1 MASCCLCTLGL
12 TIGCSISSTSPEQN
26 TFLYWKV
33 NKANVWA
40 AFSKAVMAQVQC
52 LCNYNNL
59 YSQLSHAERDLW
71 LVEFK
76 LYPICINLSCTLFIL
91 FFVCA
96 SGSHHIFVDLKIWV
110 SSCFQCHCLICL
122 NTLVYSCLVWALL
135 SLHSVRLLLGAAS
148 TAAFFQNIQ
157 WYSIF
162 GTALLTLAR
171 F

>member
-110 SSCFQCHCLICL
+110 SSCFQVSMSLSFLLVSIHWCIHALCEPYCLYTVL
-122 NTLVYSCLVWALL
+122 SFYWVLHPLQLYSK
-135 SLHSVRLLLGAAS
+135 
-148 TAAFFQNIQ
+148 T
-157 WYSIF
+157 
-162 GTALLTLAR
+162 
-171 F
+171 